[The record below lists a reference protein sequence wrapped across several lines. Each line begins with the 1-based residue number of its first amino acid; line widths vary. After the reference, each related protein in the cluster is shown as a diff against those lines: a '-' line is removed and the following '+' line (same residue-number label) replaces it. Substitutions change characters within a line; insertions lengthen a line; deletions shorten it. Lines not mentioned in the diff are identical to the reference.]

1 MLNPDAF
8 LLSMESELKLR
19 VITDEVTECKDLAA
33 LKENLLGL
41 VKLNL
46 HYQQML
52 SVILKEQ
59 LESQLKKLT

>member
-52 SVILKEQ
+52 SVILREQ
-59 LESQLKKLT
+59 IESQLKKLT

>member
-1 MLNPDAF
+1 MLDPDAF

-19 VITDEVTECKDLAA
+19 VITDEVTECKDLSA

-52 SVILKEQ
+52 SVILREQ
-59 LESQLKKLT
+59 IESQLKKLT